1 MKVEDII
8 NSSMLAIQLY
18 LDKPLII
25 IDTNLKIM
33 YNITKA
39 NLNLKKKDIIDKA
52 IKFISNMQKQSK
64 KQNEY

>member
-64 KQNEY
+64 KQN